1 MYRLLSLAI
10 SLVLLGSLSAEAQVT
25 LKHKTAENSQLS
37 TTVKTSTSQ
46 VLTIVGMDLET
57 KVKQTMVAEQ
67 TSGTRAKDGTLE
79 VVETVKSLQVDGTYP
94 GGAQIS
100 YDSSKE
106 NTPAGTQVDFLLGL
120 FDVIASS
127 KTAFKLDRAGN
138 CLSVAIKL
146 KGLDELPE
154 EVKPLLA
161 EQSDT
166 GYLRD
171 TYNMRLKEVPATPL
185 KVGESWVIEFPM
197 KLGDGQILET
207 KRTMTY
213 KGVEM
218 TASGKK
224 LHVITGVTNDAQL
237 VQSPDVKGAAPVSD
251 SKLTVKSSSIRILF
265 DNELGRPT
273 LSEYKLQLAGSITLT
288 INGMALPCQIDLTM
302 DIAAATR

>member
-25 LKHKTAENSQLS
+25 LKHKTAENSRLS

-46 VLTIVGMDLET
+46 VLTIVGMD
-57 KVKQTMVAEQ
+57 
-67 TSGTRAKDGTLE
+67 
-79 VVETVKSLQVDGTYP
+79 
-94 GGAQIS
+94 
-100 YDSSKE
+100 
-106 NTPAGTQVDFLLGL
+106 
-120 FDVIASS
+120 
-127 KTAFKLDRAGN
+127 
-138 CLSVAIKL
+138 
-146 KGLDELPE
+146 
-154 EVKPLLA
+154 
-161 EQSDT
+161 
-166 GYLRD
+166 
-171 TYNMRLKEVPATPL
+171 
-185 KVGESWVIEFPM
+185 
-197 KLGDGQILET
+197 LET

-237 VQSPDVKGAAPVSD
+237 VQSPDVKGSAPVSD

-273 LSEYKLQLAGSITLT
+273 ISEYKLQLAGSITLT